1 MPNSAP
7 LSSTSRTDENS
18 IDQNATSHAAPV
30 AAAPKF
36 TEERVVHIHHWNDGL
51 MSLRVHRDA
60 AYGFVPGQ
68 FARIGLKK
76 EAGEVIWRAYSIVS
90 APHEAFLEFFLV
102 IVPTGEFSS
111 RVARLKLGDTM
122 FVEKQSQGFL
132 TADRFKDGRDLW
144 LIATG
149 TGLAP
154 YISMVRDHVLWQQ
167 FENIVIVLSVR
178 ERSDLGYTEELKFL
192 ADNSPRSGSAKLQFV
207 TTLTRDK
214 PDAQADGALGGRI
227 NALIESGELE
237 RAASLPLSD
246 EHSRFMLCGNPDMVE
261 GMRALLKS
269 RGFRMN
275 RKLEPGHIIV
285 ENYW

>member
-1 MPNSAP
+1 MSNASAP
-7 LSSTSRTDENS
+7 SSTARADE
-18 IDQNATSHAAPV
+18 IIAP
-30 AAAPKF
+30 PKF
-36 TEERVVHIHHWNDGL
+36 TEEPVVHIHRWNEGL
-51 MSLRVHRDA
+51 MSLRINRDA

-76 EAGEVIWRAYSIVS
+76 EDGEIIWRAYSIVS

-111 RVARLKLGDTM
+111 RVAKLKLGDTM
-122 FVEKQSQGFL
+122 LVEKQSQGFL

-144 LIATG
+144 LMATG

-167 FENIVIVLSVR
+167 FANIVIVLSVR

-192 ADNSPRSGSAKLQFV
+192 ADNSPRPGGATLKFV

-214 PDAQADGALGGRI
+214 PGDALNGALSGRI

-237 RAASLPLSD
+237 KAAALPLTD

>member
-1 MPNSAP
+1 MSNASAP
-7 LSSTSRTDENS
+7 SSTARAGE
-18 IDQNATSHAAPV
+18 TST
-30 AAAPKF
+30 APKF
-36 TEERVVHIHHWNDGL
+36 TEEPVVHIHHWNEGL
-51 MSLRVHRDA
+51 MSLRINRDA

-76 EAGEVIWRAYSIVS
+76 EDGEVIWRAYSIVS

-111 RVARLKLGDTM
+111 RVAKLKLGDTM
-122 FVEKQSQGFL
+122 LVEKQSQGFL

-144 LIATG
+144 LMATG

-192 ADNSPRSGSAKLQFV
+192 ADNSPRPGGAKLKFV

-214 PDAQADGALGGRI
+214 LEGALNGRI

>member
-1 MPNSAP
+1 
-7 LSSTSRTDENS
+7 
-18 IDQNATSHAAPV
+18 
-30 AAAPKF
+30 
-36 TEERVVHIHHWNDGL
+36 
-51 MSLRVHRDA
+51 MSLRINRDA

-76 EAGEVIWRAYSIVS
+76 EDGEIIWRAYSIVS

-102 IVPTGEFSS
+102 VVPSGEFSS
-111 RVARLKLGDTM
+111 RVAKLTIGDTM
-122 FVEKQSQGFL
+122 LVEKHAQGFL

-144 LIATG
+144 LLATG

-154 YISMVRDHVLWQQ
+154 YISMVRDRALWQQ

-178 ERSDLGYTEELKFL
+178 ESSDLGYTEELAFL
-192 ADNSPRSGSAKLQFV
+192 ANQSPRAGGAKLRFV
-207 TTLTRDK
+207 TTLTRENVNESVNESVKDS
-214 PDAQADGALGGRI
+214 PVLFGRI
-227 NALIESGELE
+227 NALVESGNLE
-237 RAASLPLSD
+237 QAAALPLVD

-261 GMRALLKS
+261 SMRALLKS

-275 RKLEPGHIIV
+275 RRLEPGHILV

>member
-1 MPNSAP
+1 MSMPNSASP
-7 LSSTSRTDENS
+7 SSTSRTDQDAIS
-18 IDQNATSHAAPV
+18 GALPV

-36 TEERVVHIHHWNDGL
+36 TEEPVVYIHHWNDGL
-51 MSLRVHRDA
+51 MSLRIHRDA

-76 EAGEVIWRAYSIVS
+76 EDGEVIWRAYSIVS
-90 APHEAFLEFFLV
+90 APHESFLEFFLV

-111 RVARLKLGDTM
+111 RVAKLKLGDTM
-122 FVEKQSQGFL
+122 FVERQSQGFL

-144 LIATG
+144 LMATG

-167 FENIVIVLSVR
+167 FENIIIVLSVR

-192 ADNSPRSGSAKLQFV
+192 ADNSPRPGGAKLQFV
-207 TTLTRDK
+207 TTLTRDTLE
-214 PDAQADGALGGRI
+214 GALSGRI

-246 EHSRFMLCGNPDMVE
+246 EHSRFMLCGNPEMVE

>member
-7 LSSTSRTDENS
+7 PSTTLRTDQ
-18 IDQNATSHAAPV
+18 DAAANASPIL
-30 AAAPKF
+30 AAPKF
-36 TEERVVHIHHWNDGL
+36 TEEPVVYIHHWNDGL
-51 MSLRVHRDA
+51 MSLRIHRDA

-76 EAGEVIWRAYSIVS
+76 EDGEVIWRAYSIVS

-111 RVARLKLGDTM
+111 RVAKLKLGDTM
-122 FVEKQSQGFL
+122 LVEKQSQGFL

-144 LIATG
+144 LMSTG

-192 ADNSPRSGSAKLQFV
+192 ADNSPRPGGAKLQFV

-214 PDAQADGALGGRI
+214 LEGALSGRI

-237 RAASLPLSD
+237 RAAALPLMD
-246 EHSRFMLCGNPDMVE
+246 EHSRFMLCGNPEMVE

>member
-7 LSSTSRTDENS
+7 PSSTSRTDENS
-18 IDQNATSHAAPV
+18 TDQNATSHTAPV
-30 AAAPKF
+30 TAAPKF
-36 TEERVVHIHHWNDGL
+36 TEEPVVYIHHWNDGL
-51 MSLRVHRDA
+51 MSLRIHRDA

-76 EAGEVIWRAYSIVS
+76 EDGEVIWRAYSIVS

-111 RVARLKLGDTM
+111 RVAKLKLGDTM
-122 FVEKQSQGFL
+122 LVEKQSQGFL

-144 LIATG
+144 LMSTG

-192 ADNSPRSGSAKLQFV
+192 ADNSPRPGGAKLQFV

-214 PDAQADGALGGRI
+214 LEGALSGRI

-237 RAASLPLSD
+237 RAAALPLTD
-246 EHSRFMLCGNPDMVE
+246 EHSRFMLCGNPEMVE

>member
-7 LSSTSRTDENS
+7 PSTTLRTDQ
-18 IDQNATSHAAPV
+18 DAAANASPIL
-30 AAAPKF
+30 AAPKF
-36 TEERVVHIHHWNDGL
+36 TEEPVVYIHHWNDGL
-51 MSLRVHRDA
+51 MSLRIHRDA

-76 EAGEVIWRAYSIVS
+76 EDGEVIWRAYSIVS

-111 RVARLKLGDTM
+111 RVAKLKLGDTM
-122 FVEKQSQGFL
+122 LVEKQSQGFL

-144 LIATG
+144 LMSTG

-192 ADNSPRSGSAKLQFV
+192 ADNSPRPGGAKLQFV

-214 PDAQADGALGGRI
+214 LEGALSGRI

-237 RAASLPLSD
+237 RAAALPLTD
-246 EHSRFMLCGNPDMVE
+246 EHSRFMLCGNPEMVE

>member
-1 MPNSAP
+1 MSNASAP
-7 LSSTSRTDENS
+7 SSTERAPE
-18 IDQNATSHAAPV
+18 TSTAPS
-30 AAAPKF
+30 AAPKF
-36 TEERVVHIHHWNDGL
+36 TEEPVVHIHHWNEGL
-51 MSLRVHRDA
+51 MSLRINRDA

-76 EAGEVIWRAYSIVS
+76 PDGEIIWRAYSIVS

-111 RVARLKLGDTM
+111 RVATLKLGDTM

-144 LIATG
+144 LMATG

-192 ADNSPRSGSAKLQFV
+192 ADNSPRPGGARLKFV
-207 TTLTRDK
+207 TTLTRNTL
-214 PDAQADGALGGRI
+214 DGALNGVLSGRI

-237 RAASLPLSD
+237 HAASLPLSD

-275 RKLEPGHIIV
+275 RKLESGHIIV

>member
-1 MPNSAP
+1 MSNSASP
-7 LSSTSRTDENS
+7 SSTHTDEDTTFS
-18 IDQNATSHAAPV
+18 ALPV
-30 AAAPKF
+30 AAVPKF
-36 TEERVVHIHHWNDGL
+36 TEEPVVHIHHWNDGL
-51 MSLRVHRDA
+51 MSLRIHRDA

-76 EAGEVIWRAYSIVS
+76 EDGDVIWRAYSIVS
-90 APHEAFLEFFLV
+90 APHESFLEFFLV

-111 RVARLKLGDTM
+111 RVAKLKLGDTM
-122 FVEKQSQGFL
+122 LVEKLSQGFL

-144 LIATG
+144 LMATG

-192 ADNSPRSGSAKLQFV
+192 ADNSPRPGGARLQFI

-214 PDAQADGALGGRI
+214 PDAKLDGALCGRI

>member
-1 MPNSAP
+1 MPNSATP
-7 LSSTSRTDENS
+7 SSTSRIDENS
-18 IDQNATSHAAPV
+18 TDQNAISHAAPV

-36 TEERVVHIHHWNDGL
+36 TEEPVVYIHHWNEGL
-51 MSLRVHRDA
+51 MSLRIHRDA

-76 EAGEVIWRAYSIVS
+76 EDGEVIWRAYSIVS

-111 RVARLKLGDTM
+111 RVAKLKLGDTM
-122 FVEKQSQGFL
+122 LVEKQSQGFL

-144 LIATG
+144 LMATG

-192 ADNSPRSGSAKLQFV
+192 ADNSPRPGSAKLQFV

-214 PDAQADGALGGRI
+214 PASKLDGTLSGRI

-246 EHSRFMLCGNPDMVE
+246 EHSRFMLCGNPEMVE